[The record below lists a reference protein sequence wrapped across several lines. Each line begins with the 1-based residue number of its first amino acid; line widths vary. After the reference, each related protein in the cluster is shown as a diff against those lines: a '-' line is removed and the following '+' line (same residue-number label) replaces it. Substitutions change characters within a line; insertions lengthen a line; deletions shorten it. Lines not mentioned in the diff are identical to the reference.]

1 MEPLLG
7 PAVYSPR
14 STQTGR
20 NNMNFSWYVEV
31 LKKYAVFDGRASRE
45 EFWMYTLV
53 NFIVSLVLHLV
64 SGVLGGIYSLA
75 VLVPSLAVGARR
87 LHDTGRSGW
96 LLLIGLIPLIGI
108 IVLIVFWVQDS
119 QAGANKYG
127 PNPKPGA

>member
-1 MEPLLG
+1 
-7 PAVYSPR
+7 
-14 STQTGR
+14 
-20 NNMNFSWYVEV
+20 MNFSWYVDV

-45 EFWMYTLV
+45 EFWTFTLV
-53 NFIVSLVLHLV
+53 NLIVSLVLHTVL
-64 SGVLGGIYSLA
+64 GVLGFIYNLA

-119 QAGANKYG
+119 
-127 PNPKPGA
+127 KPGANEYGPSPKTGA

>member
-1 MEPLLG
+1 
-7 PAVYSPR
+7 
-14 STQTGR
+14 
-20 NNMNFSWYVEV
+20 MNFSWYVEV
-31 LKKYAVFDGRASRE
+31 LKKYAVFEGRASRE

-53 NFIVSLVLHLV
+53 NFIVSVVLHLV
-64 SGVLGGIYSLA
+64 SGVLGGLYSLA

-119 QAGANKYG
+119 QAGANDHG
-127 PNPKPGA
+127 PNPKTGA